1 MTIRVQRRRP
11 SQSFY
16 IGNVPTRL
24 AEEAPQAT
32 SCCPNGLRGTSKEG
46 KLYCRPISQTLRSG
60 LMHAFG
66 LAVSRSLPY
75 ALMVQPFLNLT

>member
-32 SCCPNGLRGTSKEG
+32 SCCPNGFRGTSK
-46 KLYCRPISQTLRSG
+46 LYCRHISQTLRSG

-75 ALMVQPFLNLT
+75 ALMVQPFLNLM